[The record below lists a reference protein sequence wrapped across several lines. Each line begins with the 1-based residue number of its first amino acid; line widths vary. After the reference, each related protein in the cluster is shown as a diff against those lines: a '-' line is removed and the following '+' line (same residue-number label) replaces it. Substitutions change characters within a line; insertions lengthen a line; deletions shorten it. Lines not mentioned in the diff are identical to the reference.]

1 MNYKFS
7 ENEVP
12 FGILQRYGL
21 TQEMVEDLPL
31 DVLQNIY
38 DGKRSPVLPVQ
49 MTADDGELVKDRTRF
64 SLVRKNDGTVDVIFY
79 PIREEIDLKNL
90 NDAQRQRL
98 EANKP
103 IIGYRHE
110 GETEAE
116 RGPKCFIQLDPENM
130 QVLSVTTPVIGR
142 NLQYVMDDLH
152 LTGAEIQKIQ
162 NGEVLTIDLN
172 DELVSV
178 GIDLNSKTGIRYAA
192 GDEQVRAGSDDER
205 RGKDSENCAAG
216 DPDRD
221 QVGDVAEQHRNTDHQ
236 SEHAADDCPAR
247 HAHGNGRDGDGDH
260 VEGDGKARG
269 LGNVHVAQHNQQSSQ
284 QGVQGQLNGLGTPFC
299 SCHGCFLRS
308 SSFQIP
314 DDAWDTFFH
323 ACPAPTGYRHT
334 ACILL
339 YQMQNYN
346 TMIR

>member
-49 MTADDGELVKDRTRF
+49 MTADDGEIVKDRTRF
-64 SLVRKNDGTVDVIFY
+64 SLVRKNDGTVDVLFY

-130 QVLSVTTPVIGR
+130 QVLSVTTPDIGR
-142 NLQYVMDDLH
+142 NL
-152 LTGAEIQKIQ
+152 
-162 NGEVLTIDLN
+162 
-172 DELVSV
+172 
-178 GIDLNSKTGIRYAA
+178 
-192 GDEQVRAGSDDER
+192 
-205 RGKDSENCAAG
+205 
-216 DPDRD
+216 P
-221 QVGDVAEQHRNTDHQ
+221 
-236 SEHAADDCPAR
+236 
-247 HAHGNGRDGDGDH
+247 
-260 VEGDGKARG
+260 
-269 LGNVHVAQHNQQSSQ
+269 
-284 QGVQGQLNGLGTPFC
+284 
-299 SCHGCFLRS
+299 
-308 SSFQIP
+308 
-314 DDAWDTFFH
+314 
-323 ACPAPTGYRHT
+323 
-334 ACILL
+334 
-339 YQMQNYN
+339 
-346 TMIR
+346 

>member
-49 MTADDGELVKDRTRF
+49 MTADDGEIVKDRTRF
-64 SLVRKNDGTVDVIFY
+64 SLVRKNDGTVDVLFY

-162 NGEVLTIDLN
+162 NGEVNRESKREWDKYTFGAFGCWVMDDNGNLDYVSEEDYTE
-172 DELVSV
+172 ELW
-178 GIDLNSKTGIRYAA
+178 N
-192 GDEQVRAGSDDER
+192 EQKKQGMRM
-205 RGKDSENCAAG
+205 
-216 DPDRD
+216 
-221 QVGDVAEQHRNTDHQ
+221 QHQR
-236 SEHAADDCPAR
+236 
-247 HAHGNGRDGDGDH
+247 
-260 VEGDGKARG
+260 
-269 LGNVHVAQHNQQSSQ
+269 
-284 QGVQGQLNGLGTPFC
+284 
-299 SCHGCFLRS
+299 
-308 SSFQIP
+308 
-314 DDAWDTFFH
+314 
-323 ACPAPTGYRHT
+323 
-334 ACILL
+334 
-339 YQMQNYN
+339 
-346 TMIR
+346 

>member
-49 MTADDGELVKDRTRF
+49 MTADDGEIVKDRTRF

-162 NGEVLTIDLN
+162 NGVVLTIDLN

-192 GDEQVRAGSDDER
+192 GDEQVWNRESKREWDKYTFGAFGCWVMDDN
-205 RGKDSENCAAG
+205 GNLDYVSEEDYTEELWN
-216 DPDRD
+216 
-221 QVGDVAEQHRNTDHQ
+221 EQKKQGMRMQHQ
-236 SEHAADDCPAR
+236 R
-247 HAHGNGRDGDGDH
+247 
-260 VEGDGKARG
+260 
-269 LGNVHVAQHNQQSSQ
+269 
-284 QGVQGQLNGLGTPFC
+284 
-299 SCHGCFLRS
+299 
-308 SSFQIP
+308 
-314 DDAWDTFFH
+314 
-323 ACPAPTGYRHT
+323 
-334 ACILL
+334 
-339 YQMQNYN
+339 
-346 TMIR
+346 